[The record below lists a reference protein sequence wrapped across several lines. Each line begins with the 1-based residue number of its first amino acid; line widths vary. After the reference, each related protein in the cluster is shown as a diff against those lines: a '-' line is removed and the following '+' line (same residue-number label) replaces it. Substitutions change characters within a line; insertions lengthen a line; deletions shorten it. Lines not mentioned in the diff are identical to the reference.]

1 MLQVLEALNVF
12 DPADVDNAVRA
23 LGEEVCALIGHLYI
37 FGEIEFV
44 KYLKSF
50 SVSLLSFALEIECLS
65 KGLHISLMLPHSCEL
80 LVLKISEFVGFF
92 LCFRFQSRDC

>member
-12 DPADVDNAVRA
+12 DPADVDNAVTA
-23 LGEEVCALIGHLYI
+23 LDEEVCALIGHLYI
-37 FGEIEFV
+37 LGETEIV

-65 KGLHISLMLPHSCEL
+65 EGLHISPMLPHC
-80 LVLKISEFVGFF
+80 
-92 LCFRFQSRDC
+92 C